1 MQAGNMDNN
10 ELRLSVKNNIL
21 ISFLL
26 VILSWSSVSVFVFNY
41 AIKSKIGHYGLGS
54 QLEKALLGYMTTT
67 MGLVTIFSALSAIL
81 IAIFIAK
88 MITAPIPKLL
98 KGIKELARGNMDFC
112 VEIEAGNE
120 FGLLAKAFNEM
131 KADLKNMS
139 VNRDVL
145 EKETLARRRSQEFLK
160 SILDSVGPLIVLD
173 LDYKIIIANP
183 GYCESVG
190 IKLEQIIGKR
200 CYAISHQSDKP
211 CYINNEECGLL
222 KVIETRKNYS
232 VVHQHKKGD
241 GFEFI
246 QVAIYPVKD
255 EKGAVMMVI
264 ETFTNITAQHNMEIE
279 LKSKLNELERFNKL
293 AIGRELKMM
302 ELKENLH
309 KLEEELRNKGV

>member
-1 MQAGNMDNN
+1 MDNN
-10 ELRLSVKNNIL
+10 ELKSSVKNNIL

-26 VILSWSSVSVFVFNY
+26 VILLWSSVLVFVFNH
-41 AIKSKIGHYGLGS
+41 AIKSEIVRYGLGL
-54 QLEKALLGYMTTT
+54 QLEKALLGYMTIT
-67 MGLVTIFSALSAIL
+67 MGLVTIFSALFAIL
-81 IAIFIAK
+81 ISIFIAK

-98 KGIKELARGNMDFC
+98 KGIEELAHGNMDSC
-112 VEIEAGNE
+112 VEIETGNE
-120 FGLLAKAFNEM
+120 FGLLAKAFNGM
-131 KADLKNMS
+131 KADLKNMIVS
-139 VNRDVL
+139 RDVL
-145 EKETLARRRSQEFLK
+145 EKETFARRRAQEFLN

-190 IKLEQIIGKR
+190 MRLEQVIGKR
-200 CYAISHQSDKP
+200 CYAVSHKSDKP

-222 KVIETRKNYS
+222 KVIETGKNYS

-241 GFEFI
+241 GFEFVQI
-246 QVAIYPVKD
+246 ACYPMKD

-264 ETFTNITAQHNMEIE
+264 EIFTNVTAQYNMEIE

-309 KLEEELRNKGV
+309 KFEEELKNKGV